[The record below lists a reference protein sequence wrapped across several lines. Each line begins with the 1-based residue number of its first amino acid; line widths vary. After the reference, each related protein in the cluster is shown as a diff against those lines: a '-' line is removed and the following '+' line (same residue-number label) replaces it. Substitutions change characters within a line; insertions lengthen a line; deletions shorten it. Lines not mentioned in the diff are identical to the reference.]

1 MRKIAIYIPTLD
13 LGGAEKQ
20 AMLLASMLSKDNE
33 VHLITLDMVHRD
45 SERNSAILKTVPITR
60 HLISYNM
67 FKSVKQLTYILK
79 ENHIEILF
87 NYLTFPN
94 ILGSYAGRKAGV
106 LKIYNGIRNAELPI
120 WKMVLERY
128 VHNHWCTK
136 TIFNCHSGADN
147 LIKKGFCVNKC
158 IVIPNCFGDIAPV
171 KLRDEKQVKNIIIV
185 GRFVA
190 QKDYFTAIR
199 AISKLKTLRRDFIFH
214 IVGYGEQESTIR
226 NWVKKYDIVTH
237 TIFHIKPSNIPD
249 LLKNAD
255 IYLSTSLFEG
265 TSNSI
270 MEALNY
276 SLPVVCTDVGD
287 NSYLVNDKINGYL
300 HPVGAY
306 DTMASSLNDLLSNL
320 QLRNDL
326 GARGNQILREN
337 FSTERF
343 YKRYKE
349 II

>member
-1 MRKIAIYIPTLD
+1 M
-13 LGGAEKQ
+13 
-20 AMLLASMLSKDNE
+20 
-33 VHLITLDMVHRD
+33 
-45 SERNSAILKTVPITR
+45 
-60 HLISYNM
+60 
-67 FKSVKQLTYILK
+67 
-79 ENHIEILF
+79 
-87 NYLTFPN
+87 
-94 ILGSYAGRKAGV
+94 
-106 LKIYNGIRNAELPI
+106 
-120 WKMVLERY
+120 
-128 VHNHWCTK
+128 
-136 TIFNCHSGADN
+136 
-147 LIKKGFCVNKC
+147 
-158 IVIPNCFGDIAPV
+158 
-171 KLRDEKQVKNIIIV
+171 
-185 GRFVA
+185 
-190 QKDYFTAIR
+190 
-199 AISKLKTLRRDFIFH
+199 KTLRKDFIFH

-255 IYLSTSLFEG
+255 IYLSTSLLEG